1 MAILA
6 NKQTRL
12 IVQGITGREGDFH
25 ARQMHSYSGIVVGGV
40 TPGKG
45 GMELDYDGSKIPVFD
60 TVGEAMRKTGANA
73 SVIYVPAKF
82 AADAVMEAAD
92 AGVPLIVCI
101 TEGIPVLDMVKV
113 RAYLDAKGGS
123 LLLGPNCPGLL
134 TPGEAKIGIIPAN
147 IATPGKVGI
156 VSRSG
161 TLTYEAVDS
170 LTRAGMGQ
178 STIIGIGGDPV
189 RGLNFL
195 DVVKMFNDDPDTDAI
210 VMIGE
215 IGGSDEEVAAEWIK
229 NNVKK
234 PVAGFIAGLSA
245 PEGKRMGHAGAIIE
259 GGKGTAQS
267 KMDAMNA
274 AGIKVATLVTQL
286 PELLKQAM
294 AEKAAVARLLVA
306 PGRKISARAAATL
319 SKKPAGS
326 GAAKGAAV
334 ALIGGKAKAK
344 ATSVTLKTA
353 VKKASK
359 PAAAK
364 KLTRK
369 PAAKRAAKKSAK
381 TGKR

>member
-1 MAILA
+1 MTILA
-6 NKQTRL
+6 NKDTRL

-25 ARQMHSYSGIVVGGV
+25 ARQMHKYSGIVVGGV

-60 TVGEAMRKTGANA
+60 TVGEAVRKTGANA

-82 AADAVMEAAD
+82 AADAVLEAAD

-101 TEGIPVLDMVKV
+101 TEGIPVLDMVRV

-134 TPGEAKIGIIPAN
+134 TPGQAKIGIIPAV
-147 IATPGKVGI
+147 IATAGRVGV

-178 STIIGIGGDPV
+178 SSIIGIGGDPV

-195 DVVKMFNDDPDTDAI
+195 EVVKMFNDDPGTDAI

-215 IGGSDEEVAAEWIK
+215 IGGSDEEAAAEWIK
-229 NNVKK
+229 DNVKK
-234 PVAGFIAGLSA
+234 PMAGFIAGLSA

-267 KMDAMNA
+267 KMDAMTA
-274 AGIKVATLVTQL
+274 AGIKVATLVTQI
-286 PELLKQAM
+286 PELLQQAM
-294 AEKAAVARLLVA
+294 AERRAAARLLA
-306 PGRKISARAAATL
+306 SKGKKISAAGAARLAAATP
-319 SKKPAGS
+319 KKAGKPAKS
-326 GAAKGAAV
+326 AAKKTVKAKLAPKKGAAKSAIK
-334 ALIGGKAKAK
+334 ALIKGKP
-344 ATSVTLKTA
+344 KTKSST
-353 VKKASK
+353 VKKA
-359 PAAAK
+359 
-364 KLTRK
+364 
-369 PAAKRAAKKSAK
+369 AKR
-381 TGKR
+381 